1 MKKTIAYMASAL
13 VAAFA
18 LTSCLNEDQ
27 DPNATYPDVQE
38 LGNWEAEYVDGD
50 YTYVASLTV
59 AAPGDTVCAFSKIN
73 KETGETVGVT
83 NGEIT
88 YDSQVGMTTAIFLES
103 PEGPTPCEVYLARQF
118 HNDGRMSIVYYAGS
132 GDDRKRIANFSAVPV
147 KGFAVRGGT
156 YMTDDELYGVAFNN
170 DDTCGYAF
178 GEKGGD
184 AKWEFDI
191 ETGTGS
197 LVDDETGEVF
207 TLSVNEKN
215 QLVISD
221 GNESHAIF
229 RV

>member
-1 MKKTIAYMASAL
+1 MKKTIAYMASVLLAG
-13 VAAFA
+13 FT
-18 LTSCLNEDQ
+18 LTGCLDNDQ
-27 DPNATYPDVQE
+27 DPNATYPAVQE
-38 LGNWEAEYVDGD
+38 LGNWQSEYVDGD
-50 YTYVASLTV
+50 YDYVVSLTV

-73 KETGETVGVT
+73 KTTGATVGVT

-88 YDSQVGMTTAIFLES
+88 YDPQVGMTTATFLES
-103 PEGPTPCEVYLARQF
+103 PEGSAPCELYIARQY

-132 GDDRKRIANFSAVPV
+132 GDNRRRIANFSAVPV

-156 YMTDDELYGVAFNN
+156 YMTEDEAYGVAFNN

-184 AKWEFDI
+184 GTWEFDVT
-191 ETGTGS
+191 TGTGTVS
-197 LVDDETGEVF
+197 DTQTNDIY

-215 QLVISD
+215 QLVISN
-221 GNESHAIF
+221 GVEEHVIF